1 MKKEE
6 NKIVDFFDRK
16 KTETKKKNKERTVV
30 TINKNTKATKMV
42 KKKTVAIPKIKKT
55 PGKKGFFKK
64 SDSKKR
70 KEKKVKTLKANTL
83 RTKKRQNKASAG
95 GAMNRLVNGLIL
107 ILVFIIPF
115 FVINQTFQGID
126 FEKNAFFVAV
136 VSILVLLVA
145 LGFLNR
151 HEIKIRKT
159 FLDKYI
165 LALLLFLLASVW
177 FSVDR
182 WHSLVGF
189 IGNPTKGLMTSLA
202 LIVTFYIIVTNFTT
216 KIIQKAFWVMIFA
229 ISLLSVYTLIAGL
242 GLIPAKVQVLIPLS
256 LTGSLSGVT
265 TVLASG
271 IPLLSVA
278 LIVVNNNSKKFTF
291 IKELLLFIALVFVV
305 LTLVMLYNF
314 VFWSGVLVGVVVV
327 TFLLLGYKRT
337 GQKNTFLRGVIFS
350 LFAIVIVIA
359 GLAKS
364 NYQTFIPV
372 LAKVGLP
379 IEIKVGL
386 PISVDIIRGSVTAGL
401 QQGLIGSGPATFG
414 YDFAKFHS
422 QKAVAPIL
430 ESRYIYQGDGLFGEA
445 VPTIG
450 IIGSVLFLLIIILWL
465 IKGFKSLH
473 INKQTKI
480 YLIGLFSSSVIWL
493 SGALFSQL
501 DAGTILFGSLLLMIT
516 TGLILEN
523 NKERKEYYQIKLNKF
538 TIKNLGGVAFLLI
551 VIVVAIFGLA
561 YISKAYLADV
571 YMRQAMMEKT
581 VDKRP
586 AKMLRSV
593 KLVPQEG
600 MYYTK
605 LGQTYLILAQEKN
618 NQKDGDKN
626 EVKKTVGQALRYIRK
641 ATMLMPNDVRSQRV
655 LADTYVV
662 LGNYDLAEKTYKKI
676 INLEPNNVQYY
687 VALGDLQL
695 LKINKGVGNKDE
707 MIKKVVG
714 FYQKALTV
722 NPYTDVIYYKLAT
735 LYMENNNID
744 NALKNIAMATKLK
757 PRDDIYR
764 FTLGVVLQKKGGEK
778 ELVSAEKIFKS
789 LLLVNDK
796 SIDVIAQL
804 GLLYEQEGKIDEAKQ
819 QYQRVIDIIGDD
831 EKYQAISKTMKKFI
845 ENLNNGQSNI
855 PEVLGKSEQKDNKQK
870 TSKEDKEASGD
881 QSISEEVLMDNQ
893 PTNSQ
898 DGKSKKV
905 IVTITVD
912 EEGPINVRSEG
923 SLRGKKL
930 TKIKTTGD
938 FQKIGEK
945 GKWIQIIIPAQ
956 GGQEQITG
964 WVHSKFVTAEK

>member
-6 NKIVDFFDRK
+6 NKIVDFFDKK
-16 KTETKKKNKERTVV
+16 KTETKKKNKEKV
-30 TINKNTKATKMV
+30 TATTKGSTKATKMV

-70 KEKKVKTLKANTL
+70 KEKKVKTLRANIL
-83 RTKKRQNKASAG
+83 KTKKRQIKASAG
-95 GAMNRLVNGLIL
+95 GVMNRLVNGLIL
-107 ILVFIIPF
+107 ILMFIIPF

-126 FEKNAFFVAV
+126 FEKNSLFVATS
-136 VSILVLLVA
+136 SILVLLVV

-151 HEIKIRKT
+151 REIKIRKT

-165 LALLLFLLASVW
+165 LVLLLFLLVSVW

-189 IGNPTKGLMTSLA
+189 IGNPVKGFMTGLG
-202 LIVTFYIIVTNFTT
+202 LITTFYIIVTNFTT

-242 GLIPAKVQVLIPLS
+242 GLIPAKVQILIPLS
-256 LTGSLSGVT
+256 LTGSLSGLT

-278 LIVVNNNSKKFTF
+278 LIVVKNKSKKFTF

-314 VFWSGVLVGVVVV
+314 VFWSGTLIGIVVT
-327 TFLLLGYKRT
+327 TFLLLGYKQVK
-337 GQKNTFLRGVIFS
+337 QKNVFLKGVIFS
-350 LFAIVIVIA
+350 LFAVIVIIA

-379 IEIKVGL
+379 VEVKVGL
-386 PISVDIIRGSVTAGL
+386 PISVDVIRGSVTAGL
-401 QQGLIGSGPATFG
+401 QQSLVGSGPATFG

-422 QKAVAPIL
+422 KKAVAPIL

-445 VPTIG
+445 IPTVG
-450 IIGSVLFLLIIILWL
+450 IIGGMLFLMVIILWL
-465 IKGFKSLH
+465 IKGFKSLRT
-473 INKQTKI
+473 NKQTKI
-480 YLIGLFSSSVIWL
+480 YLIGLFSSSVVWL
-493 SGALFSQL
+493 GGVLFSQL
-501 DAGTILFGSLLLMIT
+501 DAGAILFGSLLLMIT

-523 NKERKEYYQIKLNKF
+523 SRERKEYYLIKLNKF
-538 TIKNLGGVAFLLI
+538 TIKSIGGIFFLIMLI
-551 VIVVAIFGLA
+551 VLSIVALVYVGK
-561 YISKAYLADV
+561 SCLADV
-571 YMRQAMMEKT
+571 YMQLAMREK
-581 VDKRP
+581 VLDKKP
-586 AKMLRSV
+586 AKMLRSI
-593 KLVPQEG
+593 KLAPQEG

-626 EVKKTVGQALRYIRK
+626 EVKKTAGQALGYIRK

-662 LGNYDLAEKTYKKI
+662 LGNYDLAEKTYEKI

-695 LKINKGVGNKDE
+695 LRINKDVGNKDE
-707 MIKKVVG
+707 MIKKAVG

-735 LYMENNNID
+735 LYMENNDID
-744 NALKNIAMATKLK
+744 NALKNIALATKLK

-804 GLLYEQEGKIDEAKQ
+804 GLLYEQEGKINEAKQ

-845 ENLNNGQSNI
+845 ENLDNGQSNI
-855 PEVLGKSEQKDNKQK
+855 PGVLGKSEQKDDKQK
-870 TSKEDKEASGD
+870 TNKEDKEASGD
-881 QSISEEVLMDNQ
+881 QSISEEVSMDNQ
-893 PTNSQ
+893 PINSQ
-898 DGKSKKV
+898 DDKSKKV

-923 SLRGKKL
+923 SLQGKKL

-956 GGQEQITG
+956 DGHEQITG